1 MSTGTH
7 SVSDRRISLSNASH
21 ASRLEA
27 PELWATN
34 KHSLK
39 RALTHHDLLWLLTR
53 LVAKAQQMDSEEQ
66 TGGESCQ
73 KATLV
78 TKVVINKGEKA

>member
-1 MSTGTH
+1 MNTGRH
-7 SVSDRRISLSNASH
+7 SASGRRISLSNPSCTAH
-21 ASRLEA
+21 LEA
-27 PELWATN
+27 PDLWARN
-34 KHSLK
+34 LHILK
-39 RALTHHDLLWLLTR
+39 RVLTCHDLLWLLKR
-53 LVAKAQQMDSEEQ
+53 LVAKAQQTDSEEQ